1 MAEESFQEKTEQATP
16 KRREEARK
24 KGQTAK
30 SQELNSAVV
39 LIAGLSGLYALGG
52 FLFQNLAGFTV
63 HTLETSH
70 TFNLTASSVRIY
82 LIDCG
87 RVFFGAIGPILIVV
101 GVAAL
106 AISLGQ
112 VGFVINEEALKF
124 KPNRLD
130 PLQGAKRIFSKRSLV
145 ELVKGVLKISIVA
158 YISYLAIAPE
168 LPRISLLADAG
179 ICDTFQ
185 YIGVMVFKVG
195 LYTALA
201 LLIMAIL
208 DYVYQRWEFNQ
219 SIKMTKQEV
228 KEESKQTE
236 GDPQVRMRIRSLQRE
251 NARRRMMDEVPEA
264 DVVIT
269 NPTRY
274 AVALKYDL
282 DTMAAPRVIAK
293 GRNLIAQ
300 RIKEIARE
308 SGIPLVE
315 NKPLAQTLFK
325 AVEVGQDIPEDLYR
339 AVAEVLAYVFR
350 LKGK

>member
-1 MAEESFQEKTEQATP
+1 
-16 KRREEARK
+16 
-24 KGQTAK
+24 
-30 SQELNSAVV
+30 
-39 LIAGLSGLYALGG
+39 
-52 FLFQNLAGFTV
+52 
-63 HTLETSH
+63 
-70 TFNLTASSVRIY
+70 
-82 LIDCG
+82 
-87 RVFFGAIGPILIVV
+87 
-101 GVAAL
+101 
-106 AISLGQ
+106 
-112 VGFVINEEALKF
+112 
-124 KPNRLD
+124 
-130 PLQGAKRIFSKRSLV
+130 
-145 ELVKGVLKISIVA
+145 
-158 YISYLAIAPE
+158 
-168 LPRISLLADAG
+168 
-179 ICDTFQ
+179 
-185 YIGVMVFKVG
+185 
-195 LYTALA
+195 
-201 LLIMAIL
+201 
-208 DYVYQRWEFNQ
+208 
-219 SIKMTKQEV
+219 MTKQEV